1 MSASD
6 LTRPLLEEEEVKN
19 PALTELQKQL
29 QDVQNQ
35 IAAAL
40 TADYPSSQPS
50 NEGSGIVDVE
60 FVKTKPSLTSKL
72 SCKKDQKVKTIL
84 HDFTAEFPE
93 GCVTALMGPS
103 GAGKTTLLD
112 FVTGM
117 LGSSVDAS
125 GQVMLPDNDSYVPQD
140 DRLHDFYTCQ
150 QYMEHYAR
158 LSGMKKLFDCCNG
171 KKAADKGDDDD
182 EEAAKSLT
190 PSVEKLIAE
199 ILDEVGLSAQKD
211 TPVGGM
217 FRRGL
222 SGGQKRRLSVALE
235 ALSSP
240 MNLFLD
246 EREYLSFVVYSLS
259 FCGHVITIYVLT
271 FHFLFSHIWP

>member
-1 MSASD
+1 MKNCGRHKQKGHASACDETYLLNSKHRLNSFPFNHLASSSLKQHYTVLSQQQLSSHCYCRRCSTTGATMSSSD
-6 LTRPLLEEEEVKN
+6 LTSPLLEEEEVKN

-60 FVKTKPSLTSKL
+60 FVKTKPALTSKL

-117 LGSSVDAS
+117 LGSGV
-125 GQVMLPDNDSYVPQD
+125 
-140 DRLHDFYTCQ
+140 
-150 QYMEHYAR
+150 
-158 LSGMKKLFDCCNG
+158 NG
-171 KKAADKGDDDD
+171 KDIGY
-182 EEAAKSLT
+182 
-190 PSVEKLIAE
+190 
-199 ILDEVGLSAQKD
+199 G
-211 TPVGGM
+211 
-217 FRRGL
+217 
-222 SGGQKRRLSVALE
+222 
-235 ALSSP
+235 
-240 MNLFLD
+240 
-246 EREYLSFVVYSLS
+246 
-259 FCGHVITIYVLT
+259 
-271 FHFLFSHIWP
+271 